1 MQYVLRSYQKAAS
14 DASVQAFKSKSD
26 SNGILVLPTG
36 AGKSL
41 IVADIAHRLD
51 GPLLILQP
59 SKEILQQNFA
69 KLQSYGCWDADIY
82 SASVGRKQI
91 NRITFATIGSV
102 MNHMDDFTHF
112 HNVIIDECHVVNSKG
127 GMYEEF
133 IHAVPRK
140 VVGLTATPFRLGR
153 GADGMS
159 MLKFLTRTKP
169 RIFSKV
175 LYCCQVSELLA
186 KGYLAELSYYDLTA
200 INLEMV
206 KTNSTGA
213 DYDEK
218 SLKLEYERSGFYD
231 KLTTTTLRVLKPKS
245 GVPRNGVLVFTRFT
259 EEADNLVEKLM
270 VKGIRA
276 AIVTG
281 ETPKRER
288 EEILEQFKA
297 GEIKVVANV
306 GVLTTGF
313 DYPELDTVIMG
324 RPTKSLS
331 LWYQCVGRAIR
342 PYKGKV
348 GWVIDLGGTYRR
360 FGAVS
365 DLKIDCPPGSTKWA
379 VYSRG
384 RQLTNISF

>member
-1 MQYVLRSYQKAAS
+1 MQYTLRPYQKKAS
-14 DASVQAFKSKSD
+14 DAAVAAFQSKSE
-26 SNGILVLPTG
+26 SNGILILPTG

-51 GPLLILQP
+51 GPMLILNP
-59 SKEILQQNFA
+59 SKEILEQNFA

-82 SASVGRKQI
+82 SASVGRKEI

-102 MNHMDDFTHF
+102 MNHMEDFAHF
-112 HNVIIDECHVVNSKG
+112 RNVMIDECHGVNSKG

-153 GADGMS
+153 GMDGMS

-169 RIFSKV
+169 RIFSRV

-186 KGYLAELSYYDLTA
+186 KGYLAPLSYYDLTA

-218 SLKLEYERSGFYD
+218 SLKEEYERSGFYD

-245 GVPRNGVLVFTRFT
+245 GIPRNGVLVFTRFT
-259 EEADNLVEKLM
+259 EEADNLVEKLKI
-270 VKGIRA
+270 KGIRA
-276 AIVTG
+276 TIVTG

-288 EEILEQFKA
+288 EQLLDDFKA
-297 GEIKVVANV
+297 GYIKVIANV

-313 DYPELDTVIMG
+313 DYPELDTIIMG

-342 PYKGKV
+342 PCKGKEA
-348 GWVIDLGGTYRR
+348 WVIDLGGTYRR
-360 FGAVS
+360 FGAVA
-365 DLKIDCPPGSTKWA
+365 DLKIECPPGTNKWA

>member
-1 MQYVLRSYQKAAS
+1 MRYVLRPYQKQAS
-14 DASVQAFKSKSD
+14 DAAVEAFTSKRE
-26 SNGILVLPTG
+26 SNGLLILPTG

-41 IVADIAHRLD
+41 VIADIAHRLD

-59 SKEILQQNFA
+59 SKEILEQNFA
-69 KLQSYGCWDADIY
+69 KLQSYGCWDCDVY
-82 SASVGRKQI
+82 SASVGRKNI

-102 MNHMDDFTHF
+102 MNHMDDFAHF
-112 HNVIIDECHVVNSKG
+112 RNVMIDECHGVNSKG

-133 IHAVPRK
+133 LHAVPRK
-140 VVGLTATPFRLGR
+140 VVGLTATPYRLGK
-153 GADGMS
+153 GSDGMS
-159 MLKFLTRTKP
+159 MLKFLTRTRP
-169 RIFSKV
+169 RIFDRV
-175 LYCCQVSELLA
+175 LYCCQISELLA
-186 KGYLAELSYYDLTA
+186 KGYLAQLSYYDLTA

-206 KTNSTGA
+206 KSNSTGA

-218 SLKLEYERSGFYD
+218 SLKEEYERSGFYD

-245 GVPRNGVLVFTRFT
+245 GIPRKGVLVFTRFT

-276 AIVTG
+276 GIVTG

-288 EEILEQFKA
+288 ENMLEDFKS
-297 GEIKVVANV
+297 GKIQVIANV

-313 DYPELDTVIMG
+313 DYPELDTIILG
-324 RPTKSLS
+324 RPTKSLA
-331 LWYQCVGRAIR
+331 LYYQMVGRAIR
-342 PYKGKV
+342 PHQGKD

-360 FGAVS
+360 FGAVA
-365 DLKIDCPPGSTKWA
+365 DLRIDCPPGSSKWA

-384 RQLTNISF
+384 RQLTNVSF